1 VSVVAVDE
9 VNRCKNQGL
18 LIDRFTLASDSGLVN
33 CVQKVT
39 DICRRKAYF
48 SMRYTLGSVC

>member
-1 VSVVAVDE
+1 MSVVAVDE